1 MILNR
6 RIFRELINNPVK
18 YLALFFI
25 VTLAV
30 AVVVGMA
37 ASTDS
42 INKTITNH
50 QEVGNVEAGEFSV
63 YTPLNN
69 AQIEEIESK
78 GFLIEQHYYI
88 DVPVLNGEL
97 RVFSNRKEI
106 NQIAIVDGR
115 ELQSDKEVILEQKYA
130 SANNYK
136 VDDYIDIAGEKYQ
149 ICAIGCVPDYIY
161 TLKNTT
167 DLGTDNTQFGLVFVT
182 ENTFYNITDKVDERV
197 NYQYAYCIV
206 SAEVDSSDLKD
217 YLMDL
222 TCDESLI
229 TDTYL
234 RDLYIE
240 INELKDERDNSI
252 KELLDGSEELTVGLE
267 QMERGISDLTGSIED
282 TKTTVSNLGMSN
294 IASVLDIQI
303 AGGDALEQSAG
314 ELITGSGDLKEGI
327 EQLSNS
333 YIEITED
340 LFEITPTNLSFFLER
355 DNNKRINAAQD
366 DAVINKMAALYSGII
381 VFVLIAFMFSVF
393 AIHNVDVNKEI
404 VGTLYAMGYRRK
416 EIVRHFIILPVTV
429 VFIGS
434 VIGLGLGF
442 LLAYL
447 FAQGNSE
454 LYSYP
459 PLEISKE
466 GYLCA
471 YGLLMPNILTMLI
484 NYFVLTKKLNCRP
497 LELLRD
503 EKKVKETFQVS
514 LDKFKYVT
522 CYQIRQILRECRTT
536 IIMFIGMGI
545 SILLMVW
552 GFSIYGGLSEY
563 AEKIENDV
571 PHEYLYLL
579 SNPLEEIPE
588 NCEAV
593 YMISAETQFAL
604 INDKMEVS
612 VMGVEKD
619 SEYYS
624 FANILPEDSR
634 YAVISDAVAKKFNY
648 EVGDIIVLNNTL
660 LEKNYCIT
668 VSDIVEYSNGLY
680 IFMNIDAMREMD
692 GVDTDYYNA
701 LISNGEAEVD
711 NNMLLTCITRKG
723 ISDVGYLLLD
733 SMMRMIITMII
744 MSIVLFCCVMYLL
757 MKMMIDRSSFS
768 ISLLKIFG
776 YSNKEV
782 KKLYLNISLYIVL
795 LSIFIHIPLA
805 QVIVGLIFPNTV
817 SDVTVYIRAYL
828 SPTMYVIIALL
839 IVGSYYAV
847 YGLLYRKIKKM
858 SFVEVLKQRE

>member
-97 RVFSNRKEI
+97 RVFSNRNEI

-234 RDLYIE
+234 RDLYTE

-267 QMERGISDLTGSIED
+267 QMESGISDLTGSIED

-294 IASVLDIQI
+294 IASVLDLQI
-303 AGGDALEQSAG
+303 AGGAALEQSAG
-314 ELITGSGDLKEGI
+314 ELKTGSGDLKEGI

-333 YIEITED
+333 YIEITEE

-355 DNNKRINAAQD
+355 DNSKRINAAQD

-404 VGTLYAMGYRRK
+404 VGTLYAVGYRRK

-442 LLAYL
+442 FLAYL

-454 LYSYP
+454 LSP
-459 PLEISKE
+459 P
-466 GYLCA
+466 
-471 YGLLMPNILTMLI
+471 
-484 NYFVLTKKLNCRP
+484 
-497 LELLRD
+497 
-503 EKKVKETFQVS
+503 
-514 LDKFKYVT
+514 
-522 CYQIRQILRECRTT
+522 
-536 IIMFIGMGI
+536 
-545 SILLMVW
+545 
-552 GFSIYGGLSEY
+552 
-563 AEKIENDV
+563 
-571 PHEYLYLL
+571 
-579 SNPLEEIPE
+579 
-588 NCEAV
+588 
-593 YMISAETQFAL
+593 
-604 INDKMEVS
+604 
-612 VMGVEKD
+612 
-619 SEYYS
+619 
-624 FANILPEDSR
+624 
-634 YAVISDAVAKKFNY
+634 
-648 EVGDIIVLNNTL
+648 
-660 LEKNYCIT
+660 
-668 VSDIVEYSNGLY
+668 
-680 IFMNIDAMREMD
+680 
-692 GVDTDYYNA
+692 
-701 LISNGEAEVD
+701 
-711 NNMLLTCITRKG
+711 
-723 ISDVGYLLLD
+723 
-733 SMMRMIITMII
+733 
-744 MSIVLFCCVMYLL
+744 
-757 MKMMIDRSSFS
+757 
-768 ISLLKIFG
+768 
-776 YSNKEV
+776 
-782 KKLYLNISLYIVL
+782 
-795 LSIFIHIPLA
+795 
-805 QVIVGLIFPNTV
+805 
-817 SDVTVYIRAYL
+817 
-828 SPTMYVIIALL
+828 
-839 IVGSYYAV
+839 
-847 YGLLYRKIKKM
+847 
-858 SFVEVLKQRE
+858 

>member
-6 RIFRELINNPVK
+6 RVFRELINNPIK

-42 INKTITNH
+42 INKTVTNY
-50 QEVGNVEAGEFSV
+50 QELGNLEAGEFSV
-63 YTPLNN
+63 YTPLNS

-78 GFLIEQHYYI
+78 GFLIEPHYYI
-88 DVPVLNGEL
+88 DVPVLDGEL
-97 RVFSNRKEI
+97 RVFSNRSEI
-106 NQIAIVDGR
+106 NKIAIVEGR
-115 ELQSDKEVILEQKYA
+115 ELQSDYDVILEQKYA

-136 VDDYIDIAGEKYQ
+136 INDYIYIAGEKYQ
-149 ICAIGCVPDYIY
+149 ICAVGCVPDYIY
-161 TLKNTT
+161 TLENTT

-182 ENTFYNITDKVDERV
+182 ENTFDNITDKVDERV
-197 NYQYAYCIV
+197 NYQYAYCIA
-206 SAEVDSSDLKD
+206 SAEAKSSDLKD

-234 RDLYIE
+234 RNLYTD

-252 KELLDGSEELTVGLE
+252 KELLDGSEELTAGLE
-267 QMERGISDLTGSIED
+267 QMESGTSELTESIEE
-282 TKTTVSNLGMSN
+282 TRTTVSNLGVSN
-294 IASVLDIQI
+294 IASVLELQK
-303 AGGDALEQSAG
+303 AGGDTLVQSAG
-314 ELITGSGDLKEGI
+314 ELKTGSVELKEGI
-327 EQLSNS
+327 EKLSNS

-340 LFEITPTNLSFFLER
+340 LFEIRPTNLSSFLER

-416 EIVRHFIILPVTV
+416 EIVKHFIILPVTV

-434 VIGLGLGF
+434 VIGLVLGF

-466 GYLCA
+466 GYLCV

-484 NYFVLTKKLNCRP
+484 SYFVLTKKLNCRP
-497 LELLRD
+497 LELLRN

-514 LDKFKYVT
+514 LNNFKYVT
-522 CYQIRQILRECRTT
+522 RYQVRQTLRECRTT
-536 IIMFIGMGI
+536 IIMFLGMGI

-563 AEKIENDV
+563 AEKIEKDV

-579 SNPLEEIPE
+579 SNPLEEMPQK
-588 NCEAV
+588 CESA

-604 INDKMEVS
+604 IDDKMEVS
-612 VMGVEKD
+612 IMGVAED
-619 SEYYS
+619 SDYYS
-624 FANILPEDSR
+624 FANLLPKDNQ
-634 YAVISDAVAKKFNY
+634 YAIISNAVAKKFGY
-648 EVGDIIVLNNTL
+648 KVGDTIVLSNTL

-668 VSDIVEYSNGLY
+668 VSDIIEYSNGLY
-680 IFMNIDAMREMD
+680 IFMNLDAMREMD
-692 GVDTDYYNA
+692 GVDEDYYNV
-701 LISNGEAEVD
+701 LISNKEVEVD
-711 NNMLLTCITRKG
+711 NNMLLSCITRKG

-733 SMMRMIITMII
+733 SMMGMIITMII
-744 MSIVLFCCVMYLL
+744 MSVVLFCCVMYLL
-757 MKMMIDRSSFS
+757 MKMIIDRSSFS

-782 KKLYLNISLYIVL
+782 KKLYLNVSLYIVL
-795 LSIFIHIPLA
+795 LSIVIHIPLS
-805 QVIVGLIFPNTV
+805 QVIVGFIFPNTV
-817 SDVTVYIRAYL
+817 SDVTAYIRAYL
-828 SPTMYVIIALL
+828 SPDMYAIIALL
-839 IVGSYYAV
+839 ILGSYYAV
-847 YGLLYRKIKKM
+847 YGLLYRKIKKI